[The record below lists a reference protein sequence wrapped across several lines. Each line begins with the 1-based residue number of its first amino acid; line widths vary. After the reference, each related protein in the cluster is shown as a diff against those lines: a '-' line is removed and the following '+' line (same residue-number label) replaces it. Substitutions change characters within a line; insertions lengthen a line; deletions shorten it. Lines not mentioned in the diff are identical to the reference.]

1 MDAEA
6 PPAAAED
13 QLPPLPVPHPV
24 HDYEKIRR
32 VGEGTYG
39 IVYQARHRS
48 TREIVALKK
57 LRMDRERDGMPV
69 TSVREVRTRAAAL
82 PAPSRCIRAW
92 TQVAQVSMNAGELST
107 APRRCACCR
116 AGGTTIWCSS
126 SVW

>member
-6 PPAAAED
+6 PPAAAEE

-24 HDYEKIRR
+24 HDYEKMRR

-48 TREIVALKK
+48 TGEVVALKK

-69 TSVREVRTRAAAL
+69 TSVREVCTSAPASPAHVTSASDHDLSCSCHRCQQVQMGSLLRHAGARAAGL
-82 PAPSRCIRAW
+82 PA
-92 TQVAQVSMNAGELST
+92 
-107 APRRCACCR
+107 
-116 AGGTTIWCSS
+116 
-126 SVW
+126 